1 MTAHDHPATRESH
14 AFGAALTVAIVG
26 LALTTAYIH
35 LTLGSLLF
43 TLNSIGNAGLAS
55 LYVIGSVAPFSL
67 VARFSWFPR
76 IALAGFAALTI
87 VAWLVQGPYFGLAYF
102 AKGVELTLI
111 SLIVVDVIRVYGSP
125 FGLVR
130 AAFASIFGGRSGMAA
145 A

>member
-1 MTAHDHPATRESH
+1 MRLGLQVSYFSWPDAPA
-14 AFGAALTVAIVG
+14 
-26 LALTTAYIH
+26 
-35 LTLGSLLF
+35 
-43 TLNSIGNAGLAS
+43 SIGPTFGRIARNAEDAGLAS
-55 LYVIGSVAPFSL
+55 LYVIGSEAPFSL